1 MTLHSLLLSS
11 RPQGRPPRRAFTLI
25 ELLVVIAIIAVLIGL
40 LLPAVQKVREAGSR
54 TECKDN
60 LHNLGLAFLHHT
72 TEKGYFPPG
81 GKNGDPPP
89 NYTANGTPAVGTA
102 QTGGWGFNILPY
114 VEGENAYRGGSAITN
129 QGRVLVAIGYSNRIF
144 FCPSRRA
151 PMVVPYSSPPSPS
164 GFLTGIPSY
173 ASTNHP
179 PAALCDYAASNLS
192 DPANNGVAANGI
204 VRETYNKDLVRLTD
218 VVNGM
223 SNTLMVG
230 EKRMNTFM
238 LGQNMEDDNQ
248 GYSTGFDEDTV
259 RYADAAHPPGR
270 DFSHNGGY
278 SDVGGQRFG
287 SAHSNG
293 FQAVFGDGAV
303 RTISYDI
310 NPTLF
315 GYLGNVTNRN
325 PIPNNGDW

>member
-1 MTLHSLLLSS
+1 MTLHLLSLPS
-11 RPQGRPPRRAFTLI
+11 RPQGRHQRRAFTLI

-81 GKNGDPPP
+81 GQSGDPPP
-89 NYTANGTPAVGTA
+89 NYSANGTPAIGTA

-114 VEGENAYRGGSAITN
+114 VEGENAYRGGSATTN
-129 QGRVLVAIGYSNRIF
+129 QGRVLVAIGYSNKIF

-164 GFLTGIPSY
+164 GFLTGIPNY
-173 ASTNHP
+173 ASSNHP
-179 PAALCDYAASNLS
+179 PVALCDYAASNLGTT
-192 DPANNGVAANGI
+192 GV
-204 VRETYNKDLVRLTD
+204 VQETYTTRNLVRLTD
-218 VVNGM
+218 VANGM

-248 GYSTGFDEDTV
+248 GYSTGFDEDNV
-259 RYADAAHPPGR
+259 RYADTAHPPGR

-278 SDVGGQRFG
+278 NDVGGQRFG
-287 SAHSNG
+287 SAHANG

-310 NPTLF
+310 NPTIF
-315 GYLGNVTNRN
+315 SYLGNITNRN